1 MTQLQVEVTLSS
13 PPAALSLAELLWSV
27 ERESELELGLSL
39 DGAPVAPRSRWAPTG
54 ANLRPELWMGTP
66 AAPVAESDPS
76 APLSS
81 NPSQLTP
88 AQRRLKDMLAEISRP
103 LEMDFERPVMFAQ
116 GQSRLCADDS
126 GFDFERWRLHT
137 SPSRYIRLLGGSFF
151 GVTFR
156 RVLPAVLVLALL
168 SWLSCIYEQ
177 AAFADPTLFNIR
189 LPILLFEL
197 TAPALTLLLV
207 FRSDNSY
214 SRFKDGSIYLWEI
227 TTSIRSYIRRLVG
240 WTSSS
245 RTTADERVATE
256 QIILACC
263 LLHQWIMNEFL
274 RDNGPMHEQ
283 LHGRKVHEDLLCAA
297 LGVASSSEII
307 DAEDNPTP
315 YLGLTA
321 IIIGAT
327 KRLPSLTDQERV
339 GLEDE
344 LGDVASNLGQCERIL
359 RQPIPLGY
367 ERSTVRFLW
376 MWLLLLPFALVPTF
390 ADMGWPQE
398 TWSSLVI
405 GTVTFLSVVF
415 LCVEDIAVQIE
426 QPFGILPLDL
436 CHNWLM
442 RDVARSRRLLNWSSY
457 ECGDGPP

>member
-1 MTQLQVEVTLSS
+1 M
-13 PPAALSLAELLWSV
+13 
-27 ERESELELGLSL
+27 
-39 DGAPVAPRSRWAPTG
+39 PRAMYRPCTG
-54 ANLRPELWMGTP
+54 HAIH
-66 AAPVAESDPS
+66 
-76 APLSS
+76 
-81 NPSQLTP
+81 SQ
-88 AQRRLKDMLAEISRP
+88 
-103 LEMDFERPVMFAQ
+103 
-116 GQSRLCADDS
+116 
-126 GFDFERWRLHT
+126 
-137 SPSRYIRLLGGSFF
+137 
-151 GVTFR
+151 
-156 RVLPAVLVLALL
+156 
-168 SWLSCIYEQ
+168 
-177 AAFADPTLFNIR
+177 
-189 LPILLFEL
+189 
-197 TAPALTLLLV
+197 V

-283 LHGRKVHEDLLCAA
+283 LHGRKVHDEKSTSCIQPALPCVYPGCNPCASQVHEDLLCAA

-307 DAEDNPTP
+307 DGEDTPTP

-321 IIIGAT
+321 IILGAT

-390 ADMGWPQE
+390 ADMNWPRE
-398 TWSSLVI
+398 TWSSLVV
-405 GTVTFLSVVF
+405 GTVTFLGFFF

-442 RDVARSRRLLNWSSY
+442 KDVARTRRLLNWSSY
-457 ECGDGPP
+457 ERGDSPPS

>member
-1 MTQLQVEVTLSS
+1 
-13 PPAALSLAELLWSV
+13 
-27 ERESELELGLSL
+27 
-39 DGAPVAPRSRWAPTG
+39 
-54 ANLRPELWMGTP
+54 
-66 AAPVAESDPS
+66 
-76 APLSS
+76 
-81 NPSQLTP
+81 
-88 AQRRLKDMLAEISRP
+88 
-103 LEMDFERPVMFAQ
+103 
-116 GQSRLCADDS
+116 
-126 GFDFERWRLHT
+126 
-137 SPSRYIRLLGGSFF
+137 
-151 GVTFR
+151 
-156 RVLPAVLVLALL
+156 
-168 SWLSCIYEQ
+168 
-177 AAFADPTLFNIR
+177 
-189 LPILLFEL
+189 
-197 TAPALTLLLV
+197 
-207 FRSDNSY
+207 
-214 SRFKDGSIYLWEI
+214 
-227 TTSIRSYIRRLVG
+227 
-240 WTSSS
+240 
-245 RTTADERVATE
+245 
-256 QIILACC
+256 
-263 LLHQWIMNEFL
+263 MNEFL